1 MDVSRQLDE
10 AVALLDVAHSPPIV
24 ALLRGRKAWLEQL
37 VFDSAGAKPEPRPDS
52 ETWDRLRR
60 ECLRRDRYICQGCA
74 SKASIKD
81 VHHIIPC
88 ERGGAS
94 VLSNLITLCQECH
107 GQIHPWILEGV
118 V

>member
-10 AVALLDVAHSPPIV
+10 AVALLDVAQSPAIV
-24 ALLRGRKAWLEQL
+24 ALLRGRKAWLEML
-37 VFDSAGAKPEPRPDS
+37 VFDKHGPLPAPRPDS

-60 ECLRRDRYICQGCA
+60 ECLKRDGYICQGCA
-74 SKASIKD
+74 VKAGIKD

-88 ERGGAS
+88 ERGGLS

-107 GQIHPWILEGV
+107 GQIHPWILEGAV
-118 V
+118 